1 MKLCGSS
8 QDARVRS
15 KILCE
20 YLQSMTQLMH
30 LQYRTV
36 HILLKPINRVELEQ
50 SFPNKCRADLG
61 KYFVIQK
68 LSMVLKNKSICIV
81 FVFQIFI
88 GTAINF
94 QDCWSIFRKTIPWK
108 FSCLHF
114 ADVYL
119 AFGGTFMSWH
129 IWKQAT

>member
-8 QDARVRS
+8 QDARS

-81 FVFQIFI
+81 FVFRIFI

-94 QDCWSIFRKTIPWK
+94 QDC
-108 FSCLHF
+108 
-114 ADVYL
+114 
-119 AFGGTFMSWH
+119 
-129 IWKQAT
+129 